1 MSEFP
6 FPISGNETWL
16 EASVVYLRSVCACST
31 ESEQIEPTGILLYA
45 YDLECHQP
53 LSFFFSNKS
62 EGVSMDGYMQVC
74 VRQKE
79 RKKGQRYTKW
89 TH

>member
-6 FPISGNETWL
+6 FPISGNETWP

-45 YDLECHQP
+45 YDLECHQSP
-53 LSFFFSNKS
+53 SFSFSN
-62 EGVSMDGYMQVC
+62 ET
-74 VRQKE
+74 KE
-79 RKKGQRYTKW
+79 K
-89 TH
+89 